1 MRILMLA
8 ELYPP
13 VIGGLEVH
21 VKHLSQ
27 ELVRRGHEVWVATSS
42 YPGLPERAVEHGVV
56 VHRLRG
62 TMHRLP
68 FVYSDPRRSYA
79 PPLPDPEMTLAVGRL
94 LRELRPDVVHAHNW
108 MIHAYLPHWRP
119 GGPVLVRTLHQYD
132 LVCAKWLLMH
142 RDEPTCSG
150 PAFAKCADCAVH
162 QYGAVKGLGTLLG
175 RGVMEAAERATVDMF
190 VPVSNAVARGNQLE
204 ARGLPWRVIPN
215 FLPDEVLVADEEH
228 EPCIRDLPAGDFI
241 LYVGSL
247 RRAKGIEVLLNAYRQ
262 LAGAPP
268 LVLIGT
274 RWPDTPASLPPNV
287 VELNNW
293 THAAVMAAWDRC
305 LFGVVPSIWE
315 ESCPTVLI
323 EGMGSGKAVIA
334 SRIGGMVDMLEHE
347 RSGLLVPPADVT
359 ALRDAMRR
367 LLDDPPFRQQLGETA
382 REHSRAFRTSAVVP
396 RVEALYNELLDRR
409 SDRTMPRRLQG
420 TLKT

>member
-8 ELYPP
+8 DLYPP
-13 VIGGLEVH
+13 VIGGMEVH

-27 ELVRRGHEVWVATSS
+27 ELVRRGHEVWVATSF
-42 YPGLPERAVEHGVV
+42 YPGLPERAVEDGVV

-94 LRELRPDVVHAHNW
+94 LRKLRPDVVHAHNW

-162 QYGAVKGLGTLLG
+162 QYGAVKGVGTLLG
-175 RGVMEAAERATVDMF
+175 RMAMGAAERAAVDMF
-190 VPVSNAVARGNQLE
+190 APVSSAVVRGNQLD

-215 FLPDEVLVADEEH
+215 FLPDEVSVADEEH
-228 EPCIRDLPAGDFI
+228 APCIRDLPAGDFI
-241 LYVGSL
+241 LYVGAL
-247 RRAKGIEVLLNAYRQ
+247 RRFKGVDVLLDAYRK

-268 LVLIGT
+268 LVLIGA
-274 RWPDTPASLPPNV
+274 RWPDTPASFPPNV
-287 VELNNW
+287 IALHDW
-293 THAAVMAAWDRC
+293 PHAAVMAAWDRC
-305 LFGVVPSIWE
+305 LFGIVPSICE

-323 EGMGSGKAVIA
+323 EAMSSGKAAIA
-334 SRIGGMVDMLEHE
+334 SHIGGMVDMLEHE
-347 RSGLLVPPADVT
+347 RSGLLVSPGDVT
-359 ALRDAMRR
+359 ALSDAMRR
-367 LLDDPPFRQQLGETA
+367 LLDDPPFRQRLGDAA
-382 REHSRAFRTSAVVP
+382 RERSRAFRASAVVP
-396 RVEALYNELLDRR
+396 RLEALYGELLGRR
-409 SDRTMPRRLQG
+409 SDRTLPRRLQG